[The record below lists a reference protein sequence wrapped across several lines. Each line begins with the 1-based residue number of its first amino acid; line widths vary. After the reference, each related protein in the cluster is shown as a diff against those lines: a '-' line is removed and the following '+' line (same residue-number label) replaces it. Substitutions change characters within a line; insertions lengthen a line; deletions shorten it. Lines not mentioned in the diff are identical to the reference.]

1 MIMKSFVDKK
11 GSFEQKLEKLEKNN
25 NKTMNII
32 QRTYNIPGNENFRL
46 YTRNLHEHKNSH
58 AWHSAHTHAY
68 HFWPA
73 VV

>member
-1 MIMKSFVDKK
+1 MIMKSFVGKK
-11 GSFEQKLEKLEKNN
+11 GSFEQKLEKSEKN

-32 QRTYNIPGNENFRL
+32 QSTYIPGNENFRL
-46 YTRNLHEHKNSH
+46 YTRNLHEH
-58 AWHSAHTHAY
+58 SAHTHAY